1 MKSDRKLELLA
12 CRVAGGSTIKAAA
25 KEIGMS
31 EAAAYAITGGV
42 EFKRRCSEIRT
53 EAVLQAVAILTTGA
67 TAAANAL
74 VRLLSSEDEKIVL
87 AAAAKLLG
95 SLGPLQELTELRQ
108 RIDAIE
114 GQNQSQLRVVK

>member
-31 EAAAYAITGGV
+31 EAAAYAITGSV
-42 EFKRRCSEIRT
+42 EFKRRCSEIRS
-53 EAVLQAVAILTTGA
+53 EAVSQAVAVLTSGA

-95 SLGPLQELTELRQ
+95 GIGPLQELSELRE
-108 RIDAIE
+108 RIE
-114 GQNQSQLRVVK
+114 QLENQPQSLRVAK

>member
-12 CRVAGGSTIKAAA
+12 LRVAGGQSIKAAA

-31 EAAAYAITGGV
+31 EAAAYAITGTV
-42 EFKRRCSEIRT
+42 EFKRRCIEIRS
-53 EAVLQAVAILTTGA
+53 EAVSQAVAILTSGA

-74 VRLLSSEDEKIVL
+74 VKLLGSEDEKIIL

-95 SLGPLQELTELRQ
+95 SLGPMQELSELRE
-108 RIDAIE
+108 RIE
-114 GQNQSQLRVVK
+114 QLENQPQSLRVAK

>member
-12 CRVAGGSTIKAAA
+12 LRVAAGQSIKDAA

-42 EFKRRCSEIRT
+42 EFKRRCSEIRS
-53 EAVLQAVAILTTGA
+53 EAVSQAVAVLTSGA

-74 VRLLSSEDEKIVL
+74 VRLLSSEDERIVL

-95 SLGPLQELTELRQ
+95 SLGPLQELSELRE
-108 RIDAIE
+108 RIDSLE
-114 GQNQSQLRVVK
+114 GQSQQPLKVVR